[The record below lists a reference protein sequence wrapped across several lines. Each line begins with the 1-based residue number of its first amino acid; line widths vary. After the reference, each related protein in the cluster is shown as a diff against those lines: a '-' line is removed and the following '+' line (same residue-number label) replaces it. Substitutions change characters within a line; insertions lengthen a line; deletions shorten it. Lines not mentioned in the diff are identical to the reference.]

1 MFVHTISY
9 KMGRRKVEE
18 ILRNNKNN
26 AQVHLVQWSLV
37 KPIWHTDLQEV
48 RISGKDTYVFLKTLT

>member
-1 MFVHTISY
+1 
-9 KMGRRKVEE
+9 MGRRKVEE

-48 RISGKDTYVFLKTLT
+48 RIFGKDTYVFLKTLT